1 MKNFDSWLCYDPSN
15 NDDQT
20 IIDDR
25 INELI
30 KTDYK
35 PSKLIA
41 EAVSEL
47 TVKENLEMAEYV
59 KENDMSGLG
68 NYIYLKAYDF
78 AHKLASKQA
87 EHEFQNG
94 DLEWVNT

>member
-59 KENDMSGLG
+59 KENDMTGLG

-94 DLEWVNT
+94 DLE

>member
-25 INELI
+25 INQLI
-30 KTDYK
+30 KTTYK
-35 PSKLIA
+35 PAAMIM
-41 EAVSEL
+41 EAVYEFTMADHDK
-47 TVKENLEMAEYV
+47 TVEFVN
-59 KENDMSGLG
+59 ENDMLGLG
-68 NYIYLKAYDF
+68 NFMYLKAYDY
-78 AHKLASKQA
+78 AYKLASKQA

-94 DLEWVNT
+94 DLE

>member
-1 MKNFDSWLCYDPSN
+1 MKNFDSWLCYDTKY
-15 NDDQT
+15 DEAEVAET
-20 IIDDR
+20 MIEDR
-25 INELI
+25 TNELI
-30 KTDYK
+30 KTDYN
-35 PSKLIA
+35 PAKLIA

-59 KENDMSGLG
+59 KENDMTGLG
-68 NYIYLKAYDF
+68 NYIYLKTYDF

-94 DLEWVNT
+94 ELA